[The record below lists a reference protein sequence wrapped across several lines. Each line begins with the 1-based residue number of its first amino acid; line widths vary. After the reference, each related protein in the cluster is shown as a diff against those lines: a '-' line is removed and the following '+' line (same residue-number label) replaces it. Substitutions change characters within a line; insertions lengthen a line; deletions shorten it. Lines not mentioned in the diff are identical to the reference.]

1 MPSLRSPGSLD
12 RWQKPALLVRNLL
25 GLLPRGLS
33 QPVYNLVERS
43 GRSWTYHAD
52 GLATAHYSP
61 FVDDPE
67 FTRRYD
73 EMSAEWFPGT
83 LMEARCRLR
92 ILTRTALYARGLPG
106 NYAEFG
112 VFRGGCSRMVLG
124 IAKLEPQRRLY
135 LFDTYSGIPDTNLTA
150 EERDQEMGGR
160 LAGDVGVTTSSGC

>member
-1 MPSLRSPGSLD
+1 MNWTIYAKSPIARLP
-12 RWQKPALLVRNLL
+12 RPLQKPALLVRNLV
-25 GLLPRGLS
+25 GLLPRRLS

-43 GRSWTYHAD
+43 GRHWTYNAD

-61 FVDDPE
+61 FTDDAE

-83 LMEARCRLR
+83 LMEARWRLS
-92 ILTRTALYARGLPG
+92 ILTRYALYARGLPG

-124 IAKLEPQRRLY
+124 IAQARAAPAALPVRHLLWNSRHQPDGRRAGPG
-135 LFDTYSGIPDTNLTA
+135 DGRTA
-150 EERDQEMGGR
+150 G
-160 LAGDVGVTTSSGC
+160 